1 MQLNVFINES
11 VEVKFNYQHVI
22 ETLEKTISENVSASL
37 ILVDI
42 NEIQEINRDYR
53 QKDAPTDVISFEE
66 EDDEDETYI
75 GDIFICVEKVHEQAE
90 AYGHSLEREFA
101 FLIVHGVLHLMGY
114 DHIEKDDEVAMFA
127 KQDEIL
133 NKTEF
138 RRNK

>member
-114 DHIEKDDEVAMFA
+114 DHIEKDDEVVMFA

>member
-53 QKDAPTDVISFEE
+53 QKDAPTDVISCEE

-114 DHIEKDDEVAMFA
+114 DHIEKDDEVVMFA

>member
-66 EDDEDETYI
+66 EDDEDETYM

-114 DHIEKDDEVAMFA
+114 DHIEKDDEVVMFA